1 MVTTATAAHS
11 FEETAKLL
19 EITADLEVSPRHL
32 QTLCQEVGG
41 EHDVT
46 IVSENMA
53 KTGSLK
59 KNYGGWTIQKKRKP
73 LKPKED

>member
-1 MVTTATAAHS
+1 MAVKRRFCARCKTEIPTERVEALP
-11 FEETAKLL
+11 ET
-19 EITADLEVSPRHL
+19 R
-32 QTLCQEVGG
+32 LCVKCSQDIGG